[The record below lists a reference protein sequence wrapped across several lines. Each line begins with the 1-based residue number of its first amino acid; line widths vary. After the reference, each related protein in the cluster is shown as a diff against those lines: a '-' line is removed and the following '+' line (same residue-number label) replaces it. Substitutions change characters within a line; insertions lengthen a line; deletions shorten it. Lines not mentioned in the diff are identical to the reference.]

1 MVEATKP
8 EDRKM
13 REFDQLYITWRTA
26 VQTNHPYFE
35 GNGLQGL
42 ANLMVSPNNFEL
54 FRTRRGYALDQFG
67 FPVDSLLPLRMAQRA
82 LEKFRE
88 YNDLYQIAGA
98 YVSIGKYMNEHG
110 RYSEALDTLAKALD
124 CVNQHH
130 MLYYHHAADTLDK
143 LYVFVEGDTTYT
155 GVPWIM
161 RKM

>member
-1 MVEATKP
+1 
-8 EDRKM
+8 M

-82 LEKFRE
+82 LEKIFVSTMICIR
-88 YNDLYQIAGA
+88 LPVRMCLS
-98 YVSIGKYMNEHG
+98 VSI
-110 RYSEALDTLAKALD
+110 
-124 CVNQHH
+124 
-130 MLYYHHAADTLDK
+130 
-143 LYVFVEGDTTYT
+143 
-155 GVPWIM
+155 
-161 RKM
+161 